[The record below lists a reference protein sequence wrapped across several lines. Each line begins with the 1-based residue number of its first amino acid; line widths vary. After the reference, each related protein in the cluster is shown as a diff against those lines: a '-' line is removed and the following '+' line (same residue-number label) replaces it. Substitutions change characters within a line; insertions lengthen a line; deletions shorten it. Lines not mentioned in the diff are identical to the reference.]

1 MSDRTPSISVIDLV
15 VLLFQP
21 HPLPPSCQD
30 CLECLRLI
38 SHLRFDLLG
47 PYRMVLGG
55 LPLQRP
61 GLVLHNEKERLE
73 VRTRGKQSKTL
84 KVYYLQGRQ

>member
-1 MSDRTPSISVIDLV
+1 MLVIALV

-30 CLECLRLI
+30 CLERLRLI
-38 SHLRFDLLG
+38 SHLRFHLFG

-55 LPLQRP
+55 LPLQRA

-73 VRTRGKQSKTL
+73 VRRKEKRSKTL
-84 KVYYLQGRQ
+84 QVHYLQGRQ